1 MLRKSVV
8 ILTMLLCSM
17 ATQVYALGL
26 GSVSVESAL
35 NQPLRVR
42 IEILQLGDTRLQDV
56 NIQMASQDDFQR
68 FNIERV
74 GFLSN
79 VRFSVE
85 ATTQGNFDTLIS
97 SQIVREPY
105 LSFIL
110 ETRWPSGRLLS
121 EHTVLLDLPVFDDQ
135 QATASVRTPISP
147 VLQRPDAATQPDQP
161 FVEPAVPA
169 VTPPTQSVQPILEP
183 EIIEAPALQPQDLTS
198 EPEEVI
204 SEPIPESEALIED
217 PEILPTDLAQEET
230 AEPAAEAVV
239 EEQAVAVVEE
249 TVEEQA
255 VAVEPEPEAEPEP
268 VQVEVAEEE
277 EVEPEPAPVEV
288 AEEIAADEVPETPDL
303 AEEIETSATDTLSD
317 IALRV
322 RPSNSVTIQQ
332 TMLALQELNPDAF
345 VVGNIN
351 QLRSGQVMRVPTLA
365 EVEAIDPQEAIN
377 EVTRQNQQ
385 VAEVDVEPLAAPTD
399 ATPDQDDQPQGQL
412 SVVSG
417 DADAIDASAG
427 ISELDDEEN
436 AELDRR
442 VAELENQ
449 LALRQEEADRARIE
463 REDLDSRM
471 AELEEQI
478 AEAQEI
484 IRLQDLQLAQLQE
497 SLATAAGEAE
507 AQAEAEAEAEQAAL
521 LAAAEVETAIPVSS
535 SSTLFDDVMR
545 ILTGNTLMMGFGIA
559 LVILLLVVLLLRRNK
574 STKSEDESLDELA
587 EQEFAAESEE
597 TEVTA
602 DEGAVVLKDTDPDS
616 ELDSELDELIGGLD
630 EDADPAPAD
639 MGELNASVDA
649 LIEDDQLEDAVRLL
663 ESAVDD
669 GPDNHDLRLRLLE
682 VVTLQGDLA
691 LFDSHAEILATQ
703 LSPVIDR
710 QVKNL
715 REQFGDVGP
724 AEAVTDAAPE
734 QEAPTQDESE
744 LDVVEMEADVDVEPE
759 PEAEAEVEPAKDDAE
774 QAGKSGE
781 AASFL
786 DDLGINLDSFDD
798 DSFEFSYE
806 EDKPEEEPV
815 KKEETS
821 AQESTAEAEDT
832 PMSLEFDEPT
842 DVALTFDLGGG
853 DEEAAQDESV
863 EESETASQ
871 DESDVEEEPEESEQE
886 PEDAEDSAAAADES
900 ADVDFDV
907 DDQQVV
913 SVEGGAK
920 DTEDLDIDA
929 LDFDFDKSEIKQEV
943 EVEVESAEAGV
954 ESVDFEMDDNK
965 GDMST
970 DTEPVAEQEPE
981 DDIEAISMDVAD
993 GEQPDSSD
1001 EKTEIDLDEVAI
1013 ETETDD
1019 EVATDLEDD
1028 DSDIDI
1034 DLDEYDVEEDPAES
1048 TSAATEE
1055 ESAGSDDAEAEEEGD
1070 DYYDLDA
1077 EVADAESTKEAAIDK
1092 EEEFD
1097 LGAEIDQDADD
1108 EATEESDVE
1117 EQQDEEEDLEDLGFL
1132 SDEDEVEI
1140 ESVGEIEE
1148 VEMLSDDETA
1158 TKLELAYAYQK
1169 MGDTEG
1175 AEEILQEV
1183 IKEGSKEQVEEA
1195 KNLLASLSNLSD

>member
-147 VLQRPDAATQPDQP
+147 VSQRLDAATQPDQP

-183 EIIEAPALQPQDLTS
+183 EIIEAPALQPQDIRS

-255 VAVEPEPEAEPEP
+255 VAVEPEPEPEPEP

-322 RPSNSVTIQQ
+322 RPSNSFTIQQ

-385 VAEVDVEPLAAPTD
+385 VAEVDVEPLAAPTV

-507 AQAEAEAEAEQAAL
+507 AQAEAEAEQAAL

-574 STKSEDESLDELA
+574 STKSEDKSLDELA
-587 EQEFAAESEE
+587 EQEFPAESEE

-744 LDVVEMEADVDVEPE
+744 LDVVEMEADVE

-832 PMSLEFDEPT
+832 PMSLEFDE
-842 DVALTFDLGGG
+842 
-853 DEEAAQDESV
+853 
-863 EESETASQ
+863 
-871 DESDVEEEPEESEQE
+871 
-886 PEDAEDSAAAADES
+886 
-900 ADVDFDV
+900 
-907 DDQQVV
+907 
-913 SVEGGAK
+913 
-920 DTEDLDIDA
+920 
-929 LDFDFDKSEIKQEV
+929 
-943 EVEVESAEAGV
+943 
-954 ESVDFEMDDNK
+954 
-965 GDMST
+965 
-970 DTEPVAEQEPE
+970 
-981 DDIEAISMDVAD
+981 
-993 GEQPDSSD
+993 
-1001 EKTEIDLDEVAI
+1001 
-1013 ETETDD
+1013 
-1019 EVATDLEDD
+1019 
-1028 DSDIDI
+1028 
-1034 DLDEYDVEEDPAES
+1034 
-1048 TSAATEE
+1048 
-1055 ESAGSDDAEAEEEGD
+1055 
-1070 DYYDLDA
+1070 
-1077 EVADAESTKEAAIDK
+1077 
-1092 EEEFD
+1092 
-1097 LGAEIDQDADD
+1097 
-1108 EATEESDVE
+1108 
-1117 EQQDEEEDLEDLGFL
+1117 EEDLEDLGFL

-1183 IKEGSKEQVEEA
+1183 IKEGSKDQVEEA

>member
-147 VLQRPDAATQPDQP
+147 VSQRLDAATQPDQP

-169 VTPPTQSVQPILEP
+169 VTPPIQSVQPILEP
-183 EIIEAPALQPQDLTS
+183 EIIEAPALQPQDLRS

-255 VAVEPEPEAEPEP
+255 VAVEPEAEPEP

-574 STKSEDESLDELA
+574 STKSEDKSLDELA
-587 EQEFAAESEE
+587 EQEFPAESEE

-744 LDVVEMEADVDVEPE
+744 LDVVEMEADVE

-832 PMSLEFDEPT
+832 PMSLEFDE
-842 DVALTFDLGGG
+842 
-853 DEEAAQDESV
+853 
-863 EESETASQ
+863 
-871 DESDVEEEPEESEQE
+871 
-886 PEDAEDSAAAADES
+886 
-900 ADVDFDV
+900 
-907 DDQQVV
+907 
-913 SVEGGAK
+913 
-920 DTEDLDIDA
+920 
-929 LDFDFDKSEIKQEV
+929 
-943 EVEVESAEAGV
+943 
-954 ESVDFEMDDNK
+954 
-965 GDMST
+965 
-970 DTEPVAEQEPE
+970 
-981 DDIEAISMDVAD
+981 
-993 GEQPDSSD
+993 
-1001 EKTEIDLDEVAI
+1001 
-1013 ETETDD
+1013 
-1019 EVATDLEDD
+1019 
-1028 DSDIDI
+1028 
-1034 DLDEYDVEEDPAES
+1034 
-1048 TSAATEE
+1048 
-1055 ESAGSDDAEAEEEGD
+1055 
-1070 DYYDLDA
+1070 
-1077 EVADAESTKEAAIDK
+1077 
-1092 EEEFD
+1092 
-1097 LGAEIDQDADD
+1097 
-1108 EATEESDVE
+1108 
-1117 EQQDEEEDLEDLGFL
+1117 EEDLEDLGFL

-1183 IKEGSKEQVEEA
+1183 IKEGSKDQVEEA

>member
-147 VLQRPDAATQPDQP
+147 VSQRLDAATQPDQP

-169 VTPPTQSVQPILEP
+169 VTPPIQSVQPILEP
-183 EIIEAPALQPQDLTS
+183 EIIEAPALQPQDLRS

-255 VAVEPEPEAEPEP
+255 VAVEPEPEPEPEP

-365 EVEAIDPQEAIN
+365 EVEALDPQEAIN

-385 VAEVDVEPLAAPTD
+385 VAEVDVEPLAAPTV

-412 SVVSG
+412 SVVSGDG

-574 STKSEDESLDELA
+574 STKSEDKSLDELA

-744 LDVVEMEADVDVEPE
+744 LDVVEMETDVDVEPE
-759 PEAEAEVEPAKDDAE
+759 PEPEPEAEVEPAKDDAE

-832 PMSLEFDEPT
+832 PMSLEFDE
-842 DVALTFDLGGG
+842 
-853 DEEAAQDESV
+853 
-863 EESETASQ
+863 
-871 DESDVEEEPEESEQE
+871 
-886 PEDAEDSAAAADES
+886 
-900 ADVDFDV
+900 
-907 DDQQVV
+907 
-913 SVEGGAK
+913 
-920 DTEDLDIDA
+920 
-929 LDFDFDKSEIKQEV
+929 
-943 EVEVESAEAGV
+943 
-954 ESVDFEMDDNK
+954 
-965 GDMST
+965 
-970 DTEPVAEQEPE
+970 
-981 DDIEAISMDVAD
+981 
-993 GEQPDSSD
+993 
-1001 EKTEIDLDEVAI
+1001 
-1013 ETETDD
+1013 
-1019 EVATDLEDD
+1019 
-1028 DSDIDI
+1028 
-1034 DLDEYDVEEDPAES
+1034 
-1048 TSAATEE
+1048 
-1055 ESAGSDDAEAEEEGD
+1055 
-1070 DYYDLDA
+1070 
-1077 EVADAESTKEAAIDK
+1077 
-1092 EEEFD
+1092 
-1097 LGAEIDQDADD
+1097 
-1108 EATEESDVE
+1108 
-1117 EQQDEEEDLEDLGFL
+1117 EEDLEDLGFL

-1140 ESVGEIEE
+1140 ESAGEIEE

-1183 IKEGSKEQVEEA
+1183 IKEGSKDQVEEA